1 MNNENIEKY
10 VRTNIGNVPYED
22 YLEMEA
28 SKYGYDSY
36 EDMKKDGLGIDI
48 SEKDIIVMDTSL
60 KKLQELKKILN
71 ENKHNIEKLTNNQN
85 DDLEK
90 ILDNI
95 SKELIPIFDVLKPIF
110 DTCKNDIYISIESY
124 EFEASYTKDKK
135 IDLYIQN
142 LHSQN
147 RNLRL
152 HVLHSNY
159 TIDDN
164 RVSTYFNS
172 HTVTKEILDFLNV
185 WKDLYKQ
192 LTEKV
197 IIQASEILDKQNE
210 ELKQLQSNSED
221 LKRNAK
227 DLLKVNNDYE
237 KSKEIKSNAINY
249 SYTLSDDYK
258 AYKSGNLGFDEWS
271 KKSGC
276 LVMYVTKRNN
286 KFFKQYLIKI
296 DDICKFY
303 KNPFINITKLS
314 PELIFNDMKAQHYFD
329 SSSDQENKK
338 EMNEE
343 MEEFEYE

>member
-10 VRTNIGNVPYED
+10 VKTNIGNVPYED

-28 SKYGYDSY
+28 SRYGYDSY
-36 EDMKKDGLGIDI
+36 EAMKKDGLGIDI
-48 SEKDIIVMDTSL
+48 SEKDIIIMDTSL
-60 KKLQELKKILN
+60 KKLQELKKSLN
-71 ENKHNIEKLTNNQN
+71 ENKHNIEKLTNDQN
-85 DDLEK
+85 DNLEK

-95 SKELIPIFDVLKPIF
+95 SKELVPIFDVLKPIF
-110 DTCKNDIYISIESY
+110 DTCKTCIYISTEFY
-124 EFEASYTKDKK
+124 EIEASSSKEK

-142 LHSQN
+142 LQSQN
-147 RNLRL
+147 RYC
-152 HVLHSNY
+152 VLHSNY
-159 TIDDN
+159 TINDN
-164 RVSTYFNS
+164 RISTYFNS

-192 LTEKV
+192 ITEKV
-197 IIQASEILDKQNE
+197 IKQALEILDKQNE

-221 LKRNAK
+221 LKQNAK

-237 KSKEIKSNAINY
+237 KAKEIKSDAINY

-258 AYKSGNLGFDEWS
+258 AYKAGNLGFDEWN

-276 LVMYVTKRNN
+276 LVMHVTKDNN
-286 KFFKQYLIKI
+286 KFNQQYLIKI

-303 KNPFINITKLS
+303 KNPFIDITKLS
-314 PELIFNDMKAQHYFD
+314 PELIFNDMKRRHYFD
-329 SSSDQENKK
+329 SPSDQENKK

>member
-10 VRTNIGNVPYED
+10 VKTNIGNVPYED

-28 SKYGYDSY
+28 SRYGYDSY
-36 EDMKKDGLGIDI
+36 EAMKKDGLGIDI
-48 SEKDIIVMDTSL
+48 SEKDIIVLDTSL
-60 KKLQELKKILN
+60 KKLQELKKSLN
-71 ENKHNIEKLTNNQN
+71 ENKHNIEKLTNDQN

-95 SKELIPIFDVLKPIF
+95 SKELVPIFDILKPIF
-110 DTCKNDIYISIESY
+110 DTCKTSIYISTESY
-124 EFEASYTKDKK
+124 EIESSSSKEK
-135 IDLYIQN
+135 IDLYIRN
-142 LHSQN
+142 LQSQN
-147 RNLRL
+147 RYC
-152 HVLHSNY
+152 VLHSNY
-159 TIDDN
+159 TINDN
-164 RVSTYFNS
+164 RISTYFNS

-185 WKDLYKQ
+185 WKNLYKQ
-192 LTEKV
+192 ITEEV
-197 IIQASEILDKQNE
+197 IKQASEILDKQNE

-237 KSKEIKSNAINY
+237 KPKEIKSDAINY

-258 AYKSGNLGFDEWS
+258 AYKAGNLGFDEWN

-276 LVMYVTKRNN
+276 LVMYVTKENN
-286 KFFKQYLIKI
+286 KFNQQYLIKI

-338 EMNEE
+338 EMNDE